1 MKTFFHRHFFLLLL
15 LTTLAGCGSTIAMY
29 DQYAYS
35 RVTSLKVDA
44 LELMEKA
51 GQDYEENLKEI
62 RDVDIMFQK
71 VLEYEKHRPKNE
83 IVSAMWTKLYDP
95 KSNLYGGFIDRW
107 KQKGKLEGSFID
119 DQKRIIGLSFDQ
131 IAELQSKLNKRK

>member
-1 MKTFFHRHFFLLLL
+1 MKSFVRRFPFFLV
-15 LTTLAGCGSTIAMY
+15 LAILVHGCGSTIAMY

-44 LELMEKA
+44 LELIEKA
-51 GQDYEENLKEI
+51 DQDYEANQKEI
-62 RDVDIMFQK
+62 REVDIMFQK
-71 VLEYEKHRPKNE
+71 ALEYEKHRPKNE
-83 IVSAMWTKLYDP
+83 IVNAMWAKLYDP
-95 KSNLYGGFIDRW
+95 KLNLYGGFIERW
-107 KQKGKLEGSFID
+107 RQKGKLESSFID